1 MSEFPYAPWAALGP
15 WFDVLLLLAGAAL
28 LVSLFRYWF
37 GSEVSC
43 RVAGGYLLIVVLAH
57 GRPLATD
64 ELEYPGDIAYR
75 VAPWAGAS
83 APRPRPTNPLLT
95 DVTEILLPF
104 RALAQQRLLAGEIP
118 LWSHELGVG
127 QPLLANGQSAV
138 LSPFHLF
145 TLPLPVT
152 RAISLT
158 SALALLLSLLGAHLL
173 ARELGCS
180 RTGAFLAAL
189 AIGLSTFGIAWRY
202 YPLGL
207 AAAHLPA
214 LAVGLMRLAAAES
227 RAIAATS
234 LLLASLLASG
244 NPEPALLAAPLAAAA
259 VLALARRN
267 PPRDRLRFLGRCLAT
282 VLLGAALSA
291 PAWLPLATALPESA
305 RTAELVENPALMSP
319 PPVAAVHLATLWQ
332 PLAAGWPVDGSW
344 TGTGQDNWNE
354 IASGYAGLV
363 TLALALAG
371 WSAPGSRVRW
381 LGIAAVAS
389 LALALPIPPLDRLL
403 SAVPLL
409 GGFPWARARC
419 FWIWAIALAAGLALT
434 RLGVDQPSHRR
445 RLQSFL
451 VGAGLVGVATT
462 WVAESAPFPLWSVV
476 ALASPFGL
484 AVLLAS
490 PRLRSRFAALATIAV
505 AIDLLLLGVASQP
518 RVPAELDLR
527 PPEAIR
533 DLSSRVADLD
543 VPCRVSA
550 SEDRL
555 LPYLPALYGLWD
567 PRGSD
572 ALRPAAPLAL
582 LRARFPGSPAGQ
594 PLHFPADLDFAMLR
608 RLGVRFLLVGP
619 SRSLPAPW
627 TLVSRSAD
635 TALWEDATAFQLFH
649 VPRRVVAAGSRASAL
664 ALASWNVVPTE
675 ISVVEAWEL
684 ANPPSGARV
693 DAIRAVNNGF
703 DLDVSAPRG
712 GLLASSVAWSPGWR
726 VFDAA
731 HSGRIVRV
739 DGAFLGI
746 WLEPGASR
754 VALRYAPPGWQASK
768 TLLLSGL
775 VGLVGSI
782 ARARRQHRGRAPS
795 RSPLT

>member
-1 MSEFPYAPWAALGP
+1 MSEFPSAPWAALGP
-15 WFDVLLLLAGAAL
+15 WIDVVLVLAGSAV
-28 LVSLFRYWF
+28 LVSVFRYWF
-37 GSEVSC
+37 GSEVSW
-43 RVAGGYLLIVVLAH
+43 RVASGYLLIVALAH
-57 GRPLATD
+57 GRPLATR
-64 ELEYPGDIAYR
+64 ELEYPADIAYR
-75 VAPWAGAS
+75 VAPWADAS
-83 APRPRPTNPLLT
+83 APRPRLTNPLLT

-104 RALAQQRLLAGEIP
+104 RALSQHRLLAGELP

-152 RAISLT
+152 RAISVT
-158 SALALLLSLLGAHLL
+158 AALALLLSLLGAHLL

-180 RTGAFLAAL
+180 RSGAFLAAL

-214 LAVGLMRLAAAES
+214 LAVGLVRLAAAES
-227 RAIAATS
+227 RAIAATA

-244 NPEPALLAAPLAAAA
+244 NPEPALLAAPLAASA

-267 PPRDRLRFLGRCLAT
+267 PPRDRLRFLARCLAT
-282 VLLGAALSA
+282 VLLGTALSA
-291 PAWLPLATALPESA
+291 PAWLPLVTALPESA
-305 RTAELVENPALMSP
+305 RTAELAENPALMSP
-319 PPVAAVHLATLWQ
+319 PPVAALHLATLWQ
-332 PLAAGWPVDGSW
+332 PLAAGWPMDGSW

-363 TLALALAG
+363 TLALALAA
-371 WSAPGSRVRW
+371 WSAPGLRVRW
-381 LGIAAVAS
+381 LGIAAIAS
-389 LALALPIPPLDRLL
+389 LALALPIQPLDRLL
-403 SAVPLL
+403 TAVPLL
-409 GGFPWARARC
+409 DGFPWSRARC
-419 FWIWAIALAAGLALT
+419 FWIWAIALTAGLALT
-434 RLGVDQPSHRR
+434 RLDVDQPSPRR
-445 RLQSFL
+445 RLRSFL
-451 VGAGLVGVATT
+451 VGAGLAGVATT
-462 WVAESAPFPLWSVV
+462 WAAASAPFPAWSFV
-476 ALASPFGL
+476 ALASPFAL
-484 AVLLAS
+484 ALVLGS
-490 PRLRSRFAALATIAV
+490 PRLRSRFAALATTAV
-505 AIDLLLLGVASQP
+505 AVDLLMLGVASQP

-527 PPEAIR
+527 PPETIR
-533 DLSSRVADLD
+533 DLSSRVANLD
-543 VPCRVSA
+543 APCRVSA
-550 SEDRL
+550 SDDRL

-594 PLHFPADLDFAMLR
+594 PLHFPPNLDFAMLR
-608 RLGVRFLLVGP
+608 RLAVRFLLVGP
-619 SRSLPAPW
+619 NRPLPAPW

-635 TALWEDATAFQLFH
+635 AALWEDATAFQLFH

-675 ISVVEAWEL
+675 ISVVEAWDL
-684 ANPPSGARV
+684 VNPPPGARV

-703 DLDVSAPRG
+703 DLDVFAPRG

-726 VFDAA
+726 VFAGPR
-731 HSGRIVRV
+731 SGRIVRV
-739 DGAFLGI
+739 DGAFLGL
-746 WLEPGASR
+746 WLEAGASR

-768 TLLLSGL
+768 ALLLCGF
-775 VGLVGSI
+775 VGLVGAI
-782 ARARRQHRGRAPS
+782 ALARRRHRGGAPS
-795 RSPLT
+795 RSSLP